1 MDLTIRLSPFFK
13 RLSLCSALCVLSA
26 CGVPLDEEALHLE
39 SSSKALAVAAP
50 SLGAASTFSVLGAS
64 TVTCTN
70 ASSFVGD
77 VGVSPGTAITGFQP
91 DCTLT
96 GSLHA
101 GDEVAAL
108 AHDDAV
114 TAYNGLT
121 AVGCE
126 HNLTGQDLGGM
137 TLAPGV
143 YCFDSSVGITG
154 ELTLDG
160 GGNGS
165 AVWVFQ
171 VGSTITTAS
180 NSAVVM
186 SGNGKPCNVFWQV
199 GSSATIGTHTAMKGN
214 ILASASITLTSGA
227 SLVGRALALNAA
239 VTSDHNTVSLCD
251 TTCDTTAPVITCP
264 AERIVA
270 ATSPEGAFVTPA
282 NATVAS
288 ACGATVSGPVARIY
302 PPGTTTVT
310 YTATDAAGN
319 SDSCTTDIHVVVD
332 DDATS
337 PDLTMCNMQ
346 RYTSAAR
353 IKACG
358 WATSRPGG
366 AAISTVLLTID
377 GGAPLR
383 LTPDA
388 GGGFVIHWME
398 LAEGHHTLTLTAI
411 GTDGGITSQSMAV
424 TVDRTAPVVRVLAP
438 APDDAQPFV
447 VTIVS
452 EVTDLTPVR
461 VTANWASIT
470 DVPAGTN
477 IATNTATFSSSGDNV
492 VLVRATDAAGN
503 TSEQVVQVL
512 VQ

>member
-1 MDLTIRLSPFFK
+1 MDRTIRLSPLFK
-13 RLSLCSALCVLSA
+13 RLSLFSALCVLSA
-26 CGVPLDEEALHLE
+26 CGVPFDEEALHPE
-39 SSSKALAVAAP
+39 TSSKARVVAAP

-108 AHDDAV
+108 AHDDSV

-121 AVGCE
+121 AVACE

-137 TLAPGV
+137 TLVPGV

-214 ILASASITLTSGA
+214 ILAYASITLTSGA

-282 NATVAS
+282 EATVNS
-288 ACGATVSGPVARIY
+288 ACGATVSGPAARIY

-319 SDSCTTDIHVVVD
+319 SDSCTTAIHVVVG
-332 DDATS
+332 DATT
-337 PDLTMCNMQ
+337 PDLTMCGMP
-346 RYTSAAR
+346 RYTSDAR

-358 WATSRPGG
+358 WATPRSGG

-377 GGAPLR
+377 GGAPMP

-388 GGGFVIHWME
+388 SGGFVIQWLD
-398 LAEGHHTLTLTAI
+398 LAEGHHTITLTAI
-411 GTDGGITSQSMAV
+411 DVEGGITSQSMQV
-424 TVDRTAPVVRVLAP
+424 TVDRTAPIISVLSP
-438 APDDAQPFV
+438 GPEDAQPFV
-447 VTIVS
+447 MNIVS
-452 EVTDLTPVR
+452 EVTDLTPVQ
-461 VTANWASIT
+461 VTANWVSST
-470 DVPAGTN
+470 SVPAGTN
-477 IATNTATFSSSGDNV
+477 IATNTVTFSDSGYST
-492 VLVRATDAAGN
+492 VLLRATDAAGN
-503 TSEQVVQVL
+503 TSEQVIQVL